1 MPASEIGQT
10 ERPSKNIKLT
20 LILVILLS
28 IISFVTSYKGLVILN
43 VENDNDLSLWQNI
56 FIAFMVFTI
65 QATLVVTLLFMIHGY
80 RRITRFLSLS
90 VYIVAM
96 LFSVFFSY
104 GWWYEVFRAD
114 SYAQEV
120 YKDGVESI
128 RTNAKT
134 YEQSFSNVREVADEL
149 SKYSAKRARDEN
161 LYGGTCDEKS
171 LPGKG
176 ALNYLRNDEAKRF
189 GNIAE
194 DVGGLQEKVGKHIS
208 ELNRLL
214 DDLDL
219 SEEGI
224 VAQRERELN
233 DIVAL
238 IGGYREGSEST
249 RIRKQLEERRGDKRK
264 FLESQNPKTD
274 ERTVVSCLDTE
285 ITRKIDALIAAL
297 DALPEPR
304 KVTLFDQNNNRTVL
318 QRSWQVFASL
328 MDFDT
333 VTDTKAKLAEL
344 NLTSTDYVPLVA
356 GLLID
361 LFILVL
367 GLIDG
372 LEHGRAYTGR
382 RYSKSEAKAM
392 QDFHQLPPSE
402 NDQISLLQPYLYN
415 GWFSHYLILPI
426 SQATST
432 EREQQ
437 LRRLVSWLEAHD
449 KIDRF
454 AHGVA
459 LERLPRIMQ
468 EFFTMETPANQ
479 WRKLWRFDVYKVN
492 KDVWRELIIAHA
504 LNRQT
509 ENQTAQKQADTESQE
524 TQVQTD
530 EQAVHEPIEVEVKE
544 QAVPQ
549 PTETKEQALQR
560 IMRGHAE

>member
-1 MPASEIGQT
+1 MV
-10 ERPSKNIKLT
+10 
-20 LILVILLS
+20 LVILLS
-28 IISFVTSYKGLVILN
+28 VISFVTSYKGLVILN
-43 VENDNDLSLWQNI
+43 VENDNDLSQWQTI

-80 RRITRFLSLS
+80 RRITRFLSLC

-120 YKDGVESI
+120 YKEGVESI
-128 RTNAKT
+128 RADAKT

-189 GNIAE
+189 GNIAK
-194 DVGGLQEKVGKHIS
+194 DVGKLQEKVGKHIS

-238 IGGYREGSEST
+238 IGSYREGSEST
-249 RIRKQLEERRGDKRK
+249 RIRKQLAERRGDKRK
-264 FLESQNPKTD
+264 FLESRNPKLD
-274 ERTVVSCLDTE
+274 ERTVVSCLDAE

-304 KVTLFDQNNNRTVL
+304 KVTLFDQSNNRTVL

-328 MDFDT
+328 MDLDT
-333 VTDTKAKLAEL
+333 VTNTKEKLAEL
-344 NLTSTDYVPLVA
+344 KLTSTDYVPLVA

-372 LEHGRAYTGR
+372 LEYGRAYTGR
-382 RYSKSEAKAM
+382 RYSKSEARAM
-392 QDFHQLPPSE
+392 QAFHQSSPSE
-402 NDQISLLQPYLYN
+402 NDQVNLLQPYLYS
-415 GWFSHYLILPI
+415 GWFSHYLILPV

-432 EREQQ
+432 ESEQQ
-437 LRRLVSWLEAHD
+437 LRKLVSWLEAHD

-454 AHGVA
+454 AHGVT

-468 EFFTMETPANQ
+468 EFFTMDVPANQ

-504 LNRQT
+504 LNRQDEST
-509 ENQTAQKQADTESQE
+509 EAQITTEPVEPEVHIYTEPREQEKQ
-524 TQVQTD
+524 
-530 EQAVHEPIEVEVKE
+530 
-544 QAVPQ
+544 Q
-549 PTETKEQALQR
+549 PVETKEEALQR
-560 IMRGHAE
+560 IMRGNPE

>member
-1 MPASEIGQT
+1 MPVAESGRT
-10 ERPSKNIKLT
+10 ERPRTKIKLT

-28 IISFVTSYKGLVILN
+28 VISFVTSYKGLVILN
-43 VENDNDLSLWQNI
+43 AENDNDLSQWQTL

-80 RRITRFLSLS
+80 RPITRFLALL

-128 RTNAKT
+128 RASAKT
-134 YEQSFSNVREVADEL
+134 YEQSFANVREVANEL

-176 ALNYLRNDEAKRF
+176 ALNYLRNDEAERF
-189 GNIAE
+189 GAIAE
-194 DVGGLQEKVGKHIS
+194 DVGGLEEKVGGHIS
-208 ELNRLL
+208 ALNRLL

-238 IGGYREGSEST
+238 IGSYRTGSDT
-249 RIRKQLEERRGDKRK
+249 NRIREQLEARRGDKRK
-264 FLESQNPKTD
+264 FLESRDPKED
-274 ERTVVSCLDTE
+274 GERTVVSCMDTE
-285 ITRKIDALIAAL
+285 ITRKIDALLAAL

-304 KVTLFDQNNNRTVL
+304 KVTLFDQSNNRTVL
-318 QRSWQVFASL
+318 QRSWEVFASL
-328 MDFDT
+328 MDLDT
-333 VTDTKAKLAEL
+333 VTNTQEKLAEL
-344 NLTSTDYVPLVA
+344 KLTSTDYVPLVA

-361 LFILVL
+361 LFILII

-372 LEHGRAYTGR
+372 LEYGRAYTGR
-382 RYSKSEAKAM
+382 RYNTDEARELES
-392 QDFHQLPPSE
+392 FHLSNDTA
-402 NDQISLLQPYLYN
+402 NDQLSLLQAYLYH
-415 GWFSHYLILPI
+415 GWFSNYLIIPTA
-426 SQATST
+426 QAVST
-432 EREQQ
+432 EQEQNV
-437 LRRLVSWLEAHD
+437 RRIIAWLEANN

-454 AHGVA
+454 AHGVD
-459 LERLPRIMQ
+459 LEKLPRIMQ
-468 EFFTMETPANQ
+468 EFFTMDIPDNQ
-479 WRKLWRFDVYKVN
+479 SRQLWRFDVYRMK
-492 KDVWRELIIAHA
+492 KEVWRELVIAHA
-504 LNRQT
+504 MKHK
-509 ENQTAQKQADTESQE
+509 EDKQALHAMVSGD
-524 TQVQTD
+524 
-530 EQAVHEPIEVEVKE
+530 
-544 QAVPQ
+544 Q
-549 PTETKEQALQR
+549 P
-560 IMRGHAE
+560 

>member
-1 MPASEIGQT
+1 MAASEVEPA
-10 ERPSKNIKLT
+10 ERPRKNIKLT

-43 VENDNDLSLWQNI
+43 VENDNDLSQWQTV

-80 RRITRFLSLS
+80 RRITRFLALF

-120 YKDGVESI
+120 YKDGIESI
-128 RTNAKT
+128 RSNAKT

-149 SKYSAKRARDEN
+149 SKYSSKRARDEN

-176 ALNYLRNDEAKRF
+176 ALNYLRNDEATRF
-189 GNIAE
+189 GVIAE
-194 DVGGLQEKVGKHIS
+194 DVGGLEEKVGEHIS
-208 ELNRLL
+208 ELNKLL

-224 VAQRERELN
+224 VAVRERELN

-238 IGGYREGSEST
+238 IGSYREGSEST
-249 RIRKQLEERRGDKRK
+249 RIRTQLEERRGDKRK
-264 FLESQNPKTD
+264 FLESKDPKVD
-274 ERTVVSCLDTE
+274 ERTVVSCMDTE

-304 KVTLFDQNNNRTVL
+304 KVTLFDQSNNRTVL

-328 MDFDT
+328 MDLDT
-333 VTDTKAKLAEL
+333 VTDTKNKLAEL
-344 NLTSTDYVPLVA
+344 KLTSTDYVPLIA

-361 LFILVL
+361 MFILIL

-372 LEHGRAYTGR
+372 LEHGKAYTGR
-382 RYSKSEAKAM
+382 RYSTKEARAMENFHKSP
-392 QDFHQLPPSE
+392 HPE
-402 NDQISLLQPYLYN
+402 NDQLNLLQPYIYN
-415 GWFSHYLILPI
+415 GWFSHYLISPI
-426 SQATST
+426 SQAVST

-437 LRRLVSWLEAHD
+437 LQRLVAWLEAHN

-454 AHGVA
+454 AHGIA
-459 LERLPRIMQ
+459 LEKLPRIMQ
-468 EFFTMETPANQ
+468 EFFTMETSANQ
-479 WRKLWRFDVYKVN
+479 WRKLWRFDVYKIN
-492 KDVWRELIIAHA
+492 NDVWRELVIANA
-504 LNRQT
+504 LNREADNQATQKRIET
-509 ENQTAQKQADTESQE
+509 EEQQAQEKAEADRERAKIEEQEAIRQAEE
-524 TQVQTD
+524 
-530 EQAVHEPIEVEVKE
+530 KE
-544 QAVPQ
+544 
-549 PTETKEQALQR
+549 EEIQR
-560 IMRGHAE
+560 LMRGDHE

>member
-43 VENDNDLSLWQNI
+43 VENDNDLSQWQNI

-80 RRITRFLSLS
+80 RRITRFLSLL

-120 YKDGVESI
+120 YKDGVEGI
-128 RTNAKT
+128 RANAKT
-134 YEQSFSNVREVADEL
+134 YEQSFANVGEMADEL

-189 GNIAE
+189 GVIAE
-194 DVGGLQEKVGKHIS
+194 DVGGLEEKVAKHVS

-233 DIVAL
+233 DIVTL

-249 RIRKQLEERRGDKRK
+249 RIRQQLEERRGDKRK
-264 FLESQNPKTD
+264 FLESQNPKSD
-274 ERTVVSCLDTE
+274 ERTVVSCMDEE
-285 ITRKIDALIAAL
+285 ITRKIDALIAAM
-297 DALPEPR
+297 DALPEPQ
-304 KVTLFDQNNNRTVL
+304 KVTLFDQSNNRTVL

-328 MDFDT
+328 MDLDT
-333 VTDTKAKLAEL
+333 VTNTKEKLAEL
-344 NLTSTDYVPLVA
+344 KLTSTDYVPLVA

-372 LEHGRAYTGR
+372 LEYGRAYTGR
-382 RYSKSEAKAM
+382 RYSKAEARAM
-392 QDFHQLPPSE
+392 DDFHQSPHSE

-426 SQATST
+426 AQAAST
-432 EREQQ
+432 EREQH
-437 LRRLVSWLEAHD
+437 LRRLVSWLEAHN

-454 AHGVA
+454 AHGIT

-468 EFFTMETPANQ
+468 EFFTMDSSDNQ
-479 WRKLWRFDVYKVN
+479 WRQLWRFDIYKMN
-492 KDVWRELIIAHA
+492 KDVWRELIIAHS
-504 LNRQT
+504 LNRK
-509 ENQTAQKQADTESQE
+509 A
-524 TQVQTD
+524 D
-530 EQAVHEPIEVEVKE
+530 EQEAQRTAEEAEREAQLLAEAKE
-544 QAVPQ
+544 QEVHNM
-549 PTETKEQALQR
+549 
-560 IMRGHAE
+560 MRGRPE

>member
-1 MPASEIGQT
+1 MPVAENGASEQP
-10 ERPSKNIKLT
+10 RKNIKLT

-43 VENDNDLSLWQNI
+43 VENDNDLSHWQTI

-80 RRITRFLSLS
+80 RRITRFLSLL

-120 YKDGVESI
+120 YKDGVEGI
-128 RTNAKT
+128 RSNAKT
-134 YEQSFSNVREVADEL
+134 YEQSFANVREVADEL

-176 ALNYLRNDEAKRF
+176 ALNYLRNDEANRF
-189 GNIAE
+189 GAIAE
-194 DVGGLQEKVGKHIS
+194 DVGGLEEKVATHIS

-238 IGGYREGSEST
+238 IGSYRAGAETT
-249 RIRKQLEERRGDKRK
+249 RIREQLENRRGDKRK

-285 ITRKIDALIAAL
+285 ITRKIDALTAAL

-304 KVTLFDQNNNRTVL
+304 KVTLFDQSNNRTVL
-318 QRSWQVFASL
+318 QRSWEVFASL
-328 MDFDT
+328 MDLDT
-333 VTDTKAKLAEL
+333 VTNTKEKLSEL
-344 NLTSTDYVPLVA
+344 KLTSTDYVPLIA

-361 LFILVL
+361 MFILIL

-382 RYSKSEAKAM
+382 RYSQTEARAM
-392 QDFHQLPPSE
+392 QDFHQSPHAE
-402 NDQISLLQPYLYN
+402 NDQLSMLQPYLYN
-415 GWFSHYLILPI
+415 GWFSHYLIVPI

-437 LRRLVSWLEAHD
+437 LRRLISWLEAHD

-454 AHGVA
+454 AHGIDLA
-459 LERLPRIMQ
+459 KLPRIMQ
-468 EFFTMETPANQ
+468 EFFTMDSADNQ

-492 KDVWRELIIAHA
+492 KEVWRELIIAHA
-504 LNRQT
+504 LNRKADD
-509 ENQTAQKQADTESQE
+509 QTAQQRNAEE
-524 TQVQTD
+524 
-530 EQAVHEPIEVEVKE
+530 EQAALE
-544 QAVPQ
+544 QA
-549 PTETKEQALQR
+549 EAEEQAMQKLL
-560 IMRGHAE
+560 RGDSE